1 MSQDKF
7 SRRNFLT
14 ATAALAALTG
24 APRLVWAGTS
34 EDGFTVLR
42 AMGGVAALRGDL
54 GDPTAIW
61 GYEGQ
66 SPGPTLRVRQGEEL
80 KVRLVNRLLQ
90 PTTIHW
96 HGIRLPNAMDGTVLT
111 QAPVEPGDSF
121 DYVFAPPDA
130 GTFWYHPQV
139 HAAEQVDRGLYGAL
153 IVEEESPPEGMSDV
167 LMVIDDWWL
176 YDSGA
181 ISEDTFGDLMVAAH
195 GGRKGNWL
203 TVNGIS
209 RPRLTAPAGER
220 LRLRLINAAN
230 ARIMRLA
237 FQGTE
242 PHLLA
247 IDGQPLSPRSLGAEA
262 LVLPPG
268 GRADIGLPRGV
279 EQVIVTID
287 IEGEPLE
294 LASIERQRQP
304 VRAPEPEAE
313 PEGESEAEVEAEAE
327 GESEAE
333 VEAEP
338 EIEAVAEIEPD
349 AGDFA
354 QLPDNPLPATL
365 DLAGAVL
372 VAMVMEGGAMGAMT
386 GAVLDGKAMTMPE
399 LLSHGMTWAINGIA
413 GQAND
418 PLADDPLVTVGR
430 GQTVVLS
437 IENATAWAHALHL
450 HGHHVRIV
458 EDDGRTLDDPAWR
471 DTVLIEP
478 QRRLKVAF
486 VADNPG
492 KWLLHCHILE
502 HGETGMMTWIEV
514 V

>member
-1 MSQDKF
+1 MSQEKF
-7 SRRNFLT
+7 SRRRFLT
-14 ATAALAALTG
+14 AAAALTAMAG

-66 SPGPTLRVRQGEEL
+66 TPGPTLRVRQGEEL
-80 KVRLVNRLLQ
+80 KVRLVNQLLQ

-181 ISEDTFGDLMVAAH
+181 ISEDSFGDLMVAAH
-195 GGRKGNWL
+195 GGRKGNWM

-237 FQGTE
+237 FARAD

-247 IDGQPLSPRSLGAEA
+247 IDGQPVSPRSLGAEA

-268 GRADIGLPRGV
+268 GRADIGLPRGI

-294 LASIERQRQP
+294 LATIERQRQP
-304 VRAPEPEAE
+304 VRAPEQEPEPGNDAEAEAE
-313 PEGESEAEVEAEAE
+313 PEGEAETA
-327 GESEAE
+327 

-338 EIEAVAEIEPD
+338 EIAAETEIVAEAEIEPD

-354 QLPDNPLPATL
+354 ALPDNPLPATL
-365 DLAGAVL
+365 DLAGAEL
-372 VAMVMEGGAMGAMT
+372 VDVVMEGGAMGDMT

-399 LLSHGMTWAINGIA
+399 LLSHGMAWAINGIA
-413 GQAND
+413 G
-418 PLADDPLVTVGR
+418 LADDPLVSVER
-430 GQTVVLS
+430 GQTVVLG
-437 IENATAWAHALHL
+437 IENVTAWAHALHL
-450 HGHHVRIV
+450 HGHHGRII
-458 EDDGRTLDDPAWR
+458 EEDGRTLDDPAWR